1 MMLLIQRKFLTLAL
15 VHLIAGAPGMAAAQ
29 SQTTTQTGGAAVPRF
44 EAEIVVTPERGE
56 TPVSLVPAA
65 TIVLERPALQLMP
78 AVHLTEVLSFLPGFS
93 VTGAGVHAGRPVVSV
108 RGFFGGGEADYT
120 LLLVDGVPVS
130 DVESG
135 LVDWTVVP
143 TPSIRRV
150 EATRGPGSALY
161 GDSAMGGV
169 IQVFTDQ
176 GPGGGQVSASAGSFG
191 TFTADALY
199 GRRGRAAGFTAAA
212 AVRRTDG
219 AFDHSGGH
227 QLVASGNADGQ
238 AGGLLWRWTAA
249 ADGRSRDDSGPIT
262 RPMLAS
268 SVTASDPI
276 YRLDTLDRQ
285 GFSNSFMLRH
295 ASLAGRPQVRVH
307 LGARDED
314 RIRTILLAPGLGD
327 TRSRSLSTT
336 AVGVSAEGEQVVAAT
351 RPLRVRFGVDL
362 SRERLDTDYRSLPAL
377 GAPGTIDSAASGHR
391 VRAGLFTSAAWDPH
405 ARLRLTGAVRWDDVD
420 DGAFGQGA
428 AASRQRAW
436 SPRAGVVVQ
445 LDETHGIVAFSQ
457 VSRAFKAPTVDQ
469 RFDPRPYPDFRGGTF
484 TISNAALVPQRAVN
498 VEAGV
503 SGAGRIRWSAV
514 AYRMSL
520 EDEIDFDLR
529 TFRYANIG
537 QSRHVGVE
545 LEAEGRWSARVRPSV
560 SYVLSR
566 VGDTVS
572 DLQLKNI
579 PQHRVSVGV
588 GADLPGAVG
597 LLARYS
603 RSSGGYLDDEN
614 AYELDGPSTIDLRV
628 RRAIGRHLLFVDVL
642 NLGDDV
648 FEEQGFTLTDFVGRA
663 VPYVFPGAPRAV
675 RVGFTAAF

>member
-1 MMLLIQRKFLTLAL
+1 MTLIQRGYLACAFTLLAIGVPFRL
-15 VHLIAGAPGMAAAQ
+15 AAQTPPQRPPAPGD
-29 SQTTTQTGGAAVPRF
+29 VPRF
-44 EAEIVVTPERGE
+44 DAEIVVTPERGE
-56 TPVSLVPAA
+56 TPVLLAPTA
-65 TIVLERPALQLMP
+65 TIVLDRSALQRLP
-78 AVHLTEVLSFLPGFS
+78 AVHLTEVLSFLPGFG
-93 VTGAGVHAGRPVVSV
+93 VTGTGVHSGRPVVST

-120 LLLVDGVPVS
+120 LLLVDGVPVA

-161 GDSAMGGV
+161 GDAALGGV

-176 GPGGGQVSASAGSFG
+176 NAGGGELTTSAGSFG

-199 GRRGRAAGFTAAA
+199 GRRGQATGFNAAA
-212 AVRRTDG
+212 ALRRTDG

-227 QLVASGNADGQ
+227 QIVASGNADGR
-238 AGGLLWRWTAA
+238 AGDLFWRWTANG
-249 ADGRSRDDSGPIT
+249 DGRSRDDAGSIT
-262 RPMLAS
+262 RAMLAN
-268 SVTASDPI
+268 SVTGSDPA
-276 YRLDTLDRQ
+276 YRLDTVDRQ
-285 GFSNSFMLRH
+285 GFSTSFLLR
-295 ASLAGRPQVRVH
+295 STSIPGRPQVRAHV
-307 LGARDED
+307 GVRDED
-314 RIRTILLAPGLGD
+314 RVRTILLAPGLGD
-327 TRSRSLSTT
+327 TRARALSTT
-336 AVGVSAEGEQVVAAT
+336 AVGVSAEGEHVVAGNQPV
-351 RPLRVRFGVDL
+351 RLRFGVDL
-362 SRERLDTDYRSLPAL
+362 AREGLDTEYRGLPAL
-377 GAPGTIDSAASGHR
+377 GALGTVDSEASGHR
-391 VRAGLFTSAAWDPH
+391 VRAGVFTSAAWDLH
-405 ARLRLTGAVRWDDVD
+405 ARLRLTGGIRWDDVD
-420 DGAFGQGA
+420 DGAFGQA
-428 AASRQRAW
+428 AAAARQRAW
-436 SPRAGVVVQ
+436 SPRAGIVVQ
-445 LDETHGIVAFSQ
+445 LDEAKGIVAFSQ

-537 QSRHVGVE
+537 ESRHVGVE
-545 LEAEGRWSARVRPSV
+545 LEAEGRWSERIRPSV

-579 PQHRVSVGV
+579 PRHRLTLGV
-588 GADLPGAVG
+588 GAELPGAVG
-597 LLARYS
+597 LLARYT
-603 RSSGGYLDDEN
+603 RATGGYLDDEN
-614 AYELDGPSTIDLRV
+614 AYALVGPSTIDLRA
-628 RRAIGRHLLFVDVL
+628 RRAFGPHLLFVDAL

-648 FEEQGFTLTDFVGRA
+648 YEEQGFTLTDFRGNP
-663 VPYVFPGAPRAV
+663 VPYVYPGAPRAL
-675 RVGFTAAF
+675 RVGFTVTF